1 MNQNSIISYTKAQR
15 YQADLLLFLCVF
27 VIDAM
32 SIPLSQNIKVAL
44 STVLCGFIV
53 LKDVANGKLFK
64 DNYKT
69 KWVLMPC
76 LLLIIPQL
84 LYSDFVL
91 SYESKILQIWA
102 GYILF
107 KKVPKELFT
116 QKYIKLLYYI
126 CIISI
131 PIWFST
137 VMGLNLWAWAPSSGD
152 GQYKTLFL
160 YCVDTYGDNGRNNG
174 PFWEPGVFQMYI
186 NIAVLFLLYSKKNIN
201 IKYLLVFV
209 IALATT
215 YSTTGYICFALVL
228 ITYYYDKS
236 DSIKGCQFFLSMLGA
251 VGVYVFFTTNLE
263 LYDRVFGKFDST
275 SVANASMVI
284 RVNEIIFYYELWK
297 SNLGYMLLGAGATN
311 AYNFVMGQHFI
322 ADVFFE
328 GSTQTTLRELASF
341 GVVFTFIRLC
351 LFYRFSKI
359 FCKKILARAIVVL
372 IVIIMIN
379 TESMIYSMLFN
390 CLWYLGAN
398 DIDNKI
404 LPDNI

>member
-116 QKYIKLLYYI
+116 QKYIKL
-126 CIISI
+126 
-131 PIWFST
+131 
-137 VMGLNLWAWAPSSGD
+137 
-152 GQYKTLFL
+152 
-160 YCVDTYGDNGRNNG
+160 
-174 PFWEPGVFQMYI
+174 
-186 NIAVLFLLYSKKNIN
+186 
-201 IKYLLVFV
+201 
-209 IALATT
+209 
-215 YSTTGYICFALVL
+215 
-228 ITYYYDKS
+228 
-236 DSIKGCQFFLSMLGA
+236 
-251 VGVYVFFTTNLE
+251 FTTVQ
-263 LYDRVFGKFDST
+263 R
-275 SVANASMVI
+275 
-284 RVNEIIFYYELWK
+284 
-297 SNLGYMLLGAGATN
+297 
-311 AYNFVMGQHFI
+311 NF
-322 ADVFFE
+322 
-328 GSTQTTLRELASF
+328 LRHDL
-341 GVVFTFIRLC
+341 
-351 LFYRFSKI
+351 
-359 FCKKILARAIVVL
+359 
-372 IVIIMIN
+372 N
-379 TESMIYSMLFN
+379 
-390 CLWYLGAN
+390 
-398 DIDNKI
+398 
-404 LPDNI
+404 